1 MFMILLVYK
10 LIKVKVLFGLEKV
23 SVIYNV
29 NVFKEW

>member
-1 MFMILLVYK
+1 MFRILLVYK
-10 LIKVKVLFGLEKV
+10 LFNVKVFFGLEKV